1 MRDLFIIIKK
11 ELSELL
17 RDRKTIVN
25 SIVLPTLLVPFLIFG
40 SIKVTEMIQ
49 KSEQKKS
56 IKIGLVN
63 APEDFKK
70 IVANDTLNKVT
81 TYNETSIDYKALID
95 DNTIQTAIVF
105 PKDWRTQMYSLT
117 TAEVQIYRNG
127 SKDNV
132 NNRVSS
138 MLTLYA
144 SVLKEQRISTLNI
157 STEKLTPI
165 RENHIE
171 VGEQKEL
178 IGKRIGGFIP
188 YLFILTMWGGCLLA
202 AIDLVTGEKE
212 RKTIETTLSLPIS
225 KFTVLLGKAMV
236 ASILGFIPAVL
247 NLVGLIVGLKFIDG
261 IPDMIKLAI
270 NEMLNFQS
278 VSMILLLLIPF
289 SLFLSGFIIS
299 LVAGATT
306 FKEAQSKA
314 TPIIM
319 LIIIP
324 LVLAM
329 MPNIELSWSTVL
341 IPVLNIGLGVKEIM
355 AGTID
360 MLQYATILISL
371 IAFAI
376 GAIYFSFKK
385 FSDENAI
392 LK

>member
-17 RDRKTIVN
+17 RDKKTIIN
-25 SIVLPTLLVPFLIFG
+25 SIVLPTLLVPIIMFG
-40 SIKVTEMIQ
+40 GMKVMEMIEEKEQQ
-49 KSEQKKS
+49 KSV
-56 IKIGLVN
+56 KIGLLN
-63 APEDFKK
+63 APEDFTTL
-70 IVANDTLNKVT
+70 VNSDTLNKVT
-81 TYNETSIDYKALID
+81 TYAEAKDFKALID

-105 PKDWRTQMYSLT
+105 PADWSTQMDSLAT
-117 TAEVQIYRNG
+117 GEIQIYRNG

-132 NNRVSS
+132 NGRVNR
-138 MLTLYA
+138 MLTAYDA
-144 SVLKEQRISTLNI
+144 SLKDQRISKLQI
-157 STEKLTPI
+157 SVQKLTPF
-165 RENHIE
+165 NKNYIE
-171 VGEQKEL
+171 IGEQKEL

-225 KFTVLLGKAMV
+225 KFKVLLGKAIV
-236 ASILGFIPAVL
+236 ASMLGFIPAVL
-247 NLVGLIVGLKFIDG
+247 NLVGLIVGLKVIDG
-261 IPDMIKLAI
+261 IPDSFKLAI
-270 NEMLNFQS
+270 NEMLNLQS
-278 VSMILLLLIPF
+278 VTLILLLLIPF
-289 SLFLSGFIIS
+289 ALFLSGFIIA
-299 LVAGATT
+299 LVAGATS

-324 LVLAM
+324 LVMAM
-329 MPNIELSWSTVL
+329 LPGIELTWATVFV
-341 IPVLNIGLGVKEIM
+341 PVLNIGLGVKEIM

-360 MLQYATILISL
+360 MAQYAAILISL
-371 IAFAI
+371 IAFAV
-376 GAIYFSFKK
+376 GAIYFSYKK